1 MVSQS
6 KEYWLERMI
15 IDWLES
21 IDIKTNQLSLLL
33 SNNRQKLSAILLA
46 LAGGITCYK
55 IYQLLMKPKRR
66 KSSTLASQIIN
77 EKNSSF
83 VSSVASSSSS
93 EDEKS
98 KQRSKIDGSFMS
110 RLWYLLRIAVPGI
123 ATKEFMSICG
133 LTVLVVCQSLVT
145 NLSNSISGDLMGHLV
160 ARGVSKYA
168 GSIVYLTLVLSVN
181 SFVTPCIN
189 YLMGMLSTSMRK
201 NVTLAI
207 HKQYYK
213 NMIYYKAQNLDKRIG
228 NPDQRITQD
237 VEIWSKQVANL
248 FVDFLAPFTDVI
260 VYSIEMSKL
269 IGAGGPVSLF
279 AYILIAF
286 GVLSFVTP
294 NFTRM
299 SAEAQNREGQFRHI
313 HARTRINAESIAFY
327 GGDEKERNIIE
338 KYFKDLTDYS
348 AVVIKKNFV
357 FGIVNDYFTKYA
369 PHTVTSIVA
378 GMPVFFGRMR
388 SMSETELLS
397 RLRYLIAVVAYEFF
411 ALGKLIELFRKLM
424 KLSGYTQRVHL
435 LFEVMNDLQRRE
447 DKKTTKLRGQM
458 KDADEIKFEDVSI
471 YTPADILLGQH
482 VSFAIKKGSNLVITG
497 PNGAGKVC
505 HYFFLILCSH
515 FFHSLTLTHSNSL
528 LCLEFSVDCG
538 HWWKVQ
544 FISLERP
551 RTVSPRTFSI
561 CHRSRTM

>member
-1 MVSQS
+1 
-6 KEYWLERMI
+6 
-15 IDWLES
+15 
-21 IDIKTNQLSLLL
+21 
-33 SNNRQKLSAILLA
+33 
-46 LAGGITCYK
+46 
-55 IYQLLMKPKRR
+55 
-66 KSSTLASQIIN
+66 
-77 EKNSSF
+77 
-83 VSSVASSSSS
+83 
-93 EDEKS
+93 
-98 KQRSKIDGSFMS
+98 
-110 RLWYLLRIAVPGI
+110 
-123 ATKEFMSICG
+123 
-133 LTVLVVCQSLVT
+133 
-145 NLSNSISGDLMGHLV
+145 
-160 ARGVSKYA
+160 
-168 GSIVYLTLVLSVN
+168 
-181 SFVTPCIN
+181 
-189 YLMGMLSTSMRK
+189 MRK

-505 HYFFLILCSH
+505 HYFI
-515 FFHSLTLTHSNSL
+515 
-528 LCLEFSVDCG
+528 
-538 HWWKVQ
+538 
-544 FISLERP
+544 
-551 RTVSPRTFSI
+551 
-561 CHRSRTM
+561 